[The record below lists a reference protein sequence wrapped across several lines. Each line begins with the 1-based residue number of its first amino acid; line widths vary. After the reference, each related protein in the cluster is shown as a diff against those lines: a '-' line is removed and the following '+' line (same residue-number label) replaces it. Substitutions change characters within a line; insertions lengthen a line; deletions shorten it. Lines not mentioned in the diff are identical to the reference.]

1 MSTPNPFNPNVG
13 SSSLVD
19 QVIGNKSYH
28 VVRTVYDSLEV
39 LTLLALNITSVQQAA
54 NNAHR
59 HIAEIQGNT
68 GILGSVSA
76 ISLPQEITMVSI
88 IDFNVLI
95 LGNDDALYSSTEG
108 HFTSKIEDGFLKVTL
123 AGDAP
128 STLANASIRAAI
140 TYKG

>member
-1 MSTPNPFNPNVG
+1 MPSVNPYSPYVG
-13 SSSLVD
+13 GSSLVD

-28 VVRTVYDSLEV
+28 VVRTVYDNLEV
-39 LTLLALNITSVQQAA
+39 LALLALNITAVQQAA

-59 HIAEIQGNT
+59 RIAEIQGNT

-95 LGNDDALYSSTEG
+95 LGNDDALYSSAEG
-108 HFTSKIEDGFLKVTL
+108 YFTSKIEDGFLKVTL
-123 AGDAP
+123 VNDAP
-128 STLANASIRAAI
+128 STLANASIHAAI
-140 TYKG
+140 TYKV